1 MSDLPRRLAGADL
14 VLTAPPRMSSAYS
27 VLLAVDALA
36 KDKRKVRPSHLVLA
50 SALGVCWERLR
61 LRVPLEGDVLE
72 HGARVIDALLDPAV
86 KLAPG
91 DPRPTILDVVRAGT
105 AALEVLTA
113 SVPSMDGIE
122 RQTVFSAAPSVDSS
136 ASASPSNADGGDPPA
151 G

>member
-1 MSDLPRRLAGADL
+1 MSA
-14 VLTAPPRMSSAYS
+14 AYS

-72 HGARVIDALLDPAV
+72 HGARVIDVLLDPLI

-91 DPRPTILDVVRAGT
+91 DVAATMLDVVRAGS
-105 AALEVLTA
+105 AALEVLSA
-113 SVPSMDGIE
+113 SVPSLDGIE
-122 RQTVFSAAPSVDSS
+122 RQAVFAAAPSDDSS
-136 ASASPSNADGGDPPA
+136 ASDSPSSADGGSNQA